1 VIKIDG
7 VKISGISA
15 CVPKSVVSNED
26 LTENQKLIN
35 SIGVKQRHI
44 ASENQHTMDL
54 CVFAAENLIKEMD
67 IEKNSIDA
75 IIFVSQT
82 PEYQLPATA
91 CIIQNILEL
100 KNNIVAYDVN
110 LGCSGYTHGLLL
122 ASSLVQ
128 SGFNN
133 VLLLVGDTVSK
144 IVEENDSSSNLLFG
158 DAGSATIIT
167 QQVDSD
173 ISFVLGSDGSGFE
186 SIIVDNSHNKKTNN
200 KNDFLTMNGAE
211 VFTFT
216 LKRIPQLIK
225 DTLAYSKLNKDDIN
239 HCIFHQANLFMLKTL
254 ARSIDINFDKFLI
267 SIDKYGNT
275 SSASIPIT
283 ICHNREKIVKNPEK
297 VLMAGFGVGLSWSTA
312 MSDLK
317 DTVILP
323 ILEV

>member
-1 VIKIDG
+1 MIKIEG
-7 VKISGISA
+7 VKISGISV
-15 CVPKSVVSNED
+15 CVPKNFVNNED
-26 LTENQKLIN
+26 LTENKKLIS

-54 CVFAAENLIKEMD
+54 CVIAADKLIKEMD

-75 IIFVSQT
+75 VIFVSQT

-91 CIIQNILEL
+91 CIIQDILKL
-100 KNNIVAYDVN
+100 KNDIVAYDVN

-122 ASSLVQ
+122 ASSLVK
-128 SGFNN
+128 SGLVS
-133 VLLLVGDTVSK
+133 VLLLAGETPSK
-144 IVEENDSSSNLLFG
+144 IVDENDSSANLLFG

-167 QQVDSD
+167 QKVDSN
-173 ISFVLGSDGSGFE
+173 ISFVLGNDGSGFE
-186 SIIVDNSHNKKTNN
+186 SIILDNDNNKKTNN
-200 KNDFLTMNGAE
+200 KSNFLTMNGVE

-225 DTLAYSKLNKDDIN
+225 DTLTYSKLNKDDIN
-239 HCIFHQANLFMLKTL
+239 YCIFHQANLLMLKTL
-254 ARSIDINFDKFLI
+254 AKSIDINFDKFLI

-275 SSASIPIT
+275 SSASIPLT

-297 VLMAGFGVGLSWSTA
+297 ILMAGFGVGLSWSTA
-312 MSDLK
+312 VSDLK

-323 ILEV
+323 IMEA